1 MKNLKMMRRGFSLE
15 YRTPLFIWF
24 GIIAGLL
31 WSLDYWKVFLRA
43 QLYFPQQDHTV
54 SQLKRLLRI
63 ILFLIGVVGWGYLSY
78 SLTQPRL
85 PQKFSPSNIAVNDII
100 LCIDVSRSMLAEDI
114 KPNRLEAAKD
124 RIREFAKLRPTD
136 RISVVIF
143 SEKVFT
149 LLPLTTDPSLLDKVL
164 AEISIGFLGSGTN
177 IGDGLAL
184 SVARAVNSET
194 KNKVIVLL
202 TDGVANVGTLTPL
215 QAAEEAKK
223 YGIKVYT
230 IGLGTDED
238 AKIPVGNG
246 IFGTQYQ
253 LIPGGSIDYKTLK
266 EISDLTGGK
275 FYPAKSDQA
284 LKDILGDI
292 QKLEKTEIKVNQQV
306 VYDER
311 YYHYLL
317 IGVLLIFG
325 VEFSRRLLMK
335 DVT

>member
-1 MKNLKMMRRGFSLE
+1 MEFKN
-15 YRTPLFIWF
+15 PLFLWF
-24 GIIAGLL
+24 GVAAGIM
-31 WSLDYWKVFLRA
+31 WALDYWKVFQRA
-43 QLYFPQQDHTV
+43 QLYYPQAQ
-54 SQLKRLLRI
+54 SKFAWWKQGLRI
-63 ILFLIGVVGWGYLSY
+63 LLFILGVIAWAYLSY
-78 SLTQPRL
+78 SLMQPRKA
-85 PQKFSPSNIAVNDII
+85 QKFSPSNIEVNDIV

-114 KPNRLEAAKD
+114 RPNRLEVAKE
-124 RIREFAKLRPTD
+124 RIREFARLRPTD
-136 RISVVIF
+136 RISIIIF

-149 LLPLTTDPSLLDKVL
+149 LLPLTTDPALVDQVL
-164 AEISIGFLGSGTN
+164 SEISIGYLGSGTN

-215 QAAEEAKK
+215 QAAEEAKR

-246 IFGTQYQ
+246 VFGTQYQ
-253 LIPGGSIDYKTLK
+253 LIPGGSIDYKVLK

-275 FYPAKSDQA
+275 FYPAKSEKA
-284 LKDILGDI
+284 LKEILDDI
-292 QKLEKTEIKVNQQV
+292 QKLEKTEIKVNHQI
-306 VYDER
+306 VYDEQF
-311 YYHYLL
+311 YTYLL
-317 IGVLLIFG
+317 IGVAILFG
-325 VEFSRRLLMK
+325 VEVLRRLLLK